1 MVNAKSTE
9 LTLSGKRELE
19 EELDWRKNQE
29 RTRIKEAIKE
39 AREQG
44 DLSENAD
51 YASAREEQSNN
62 ESRILEIE
70 EKLKHAKIVDVKY
83 ITVKYVKL
91 NKVEEF
97 QICGSESDPF
107 KKKISSDSPLAKAVE
122 GHKAGD
128 KIIMTTESGH
138 DVELELLSYKW

>member
-1 MVNAKSTE
+1 MVNAKSVA
-9 LTLSGKRELE
+9 LTINGKKELE
-19 EELDWRKNQE
+19 EELDRRKNQD

-51 YASAREEQSNN
+51 YASAREEQSAN
-62 ESRILEIE
+62 ETRIQEIE
-70 EKLKHAKIVDVKY
+70 EILKNSYIVDVTY

-91 NKVEEF
+91 NKIENFE
-97 QICGSESDPF
+97 ICGSETDPF
-107 KKKISSDSPLAKAVE
+107 KKKISLDSPLARAIA

-138 DVELELLSYKW
+138 DVELELLSIK